1 MDDRDERGASD
12 MLGGLGLNQVL
23 QELGVAD
30 EGASEAMHKL
40 GLAQHSALQA
50 STIYNDNFEDDDGT
64 APEPEL
70 TEEEKT
76 RRAEEE
82 AEAEKYYRLGA
93 SSLLPQHKS
102 EEQILR
108 EKRDKEQHVLD
119 ELQRLLPAYKRD
131 AVLNFTDLFT
141 APRPAKKR
149 RLVPPKGMCACLSTL
164 CDDALTSIVV
174 VAHPPSLPLEQ
185 RQGLKP
191 YEPGV
196 AITPVSDL
204 VQRYKSLSGL
214 PAARVDRLREKV
226 MDPSLS
232 TDAWQNQTWTEA
244 EGDFFR
250 KAATLEDDF
259 QWDDSIRW
267 HAELKP
273 EETTRFYFDLNDS
286 QMVFEEVTPD
296 AASAQLQHL
305 SARAARSAANLN
317 PLNLSN
323 DRFYEIPREHRQ
335 KVRQTLGQLVVQHA
349 RPAAHLQLPFYKTRL
364 IKHELHAFHRPA
376 IQFPTNI
383 PISFSKVQSSRKDRH
398 KKAKS
403 KDAFDVFN
411 NSRDLSLKDTSSFV
425 LYEYSEEHPPVLS
438 NYGMGHI
445 LVNYFRKKSA
455 KEETIPRA
463 DLGETFVLEPQDESP
478 FMGFGQVEPGQM
490 QPTLYNNMIRA
501 PLFPHKPQ
509 PTDFLLIRNTTKD
522 QVTYHLRNI
531 QHVFVVGQQFP
542 IVQIPGP
549 HARLAT
555 NLIKTRLHMI
565 AHKLLQRS
573 KGHRIKMHRVMRYF
587 PDYNELQMRMRLK
600 EFMEYNRKAGDPD
613 QGYWKLMPGIVVP
626 DEASLYKQ
634 LPPEHMVLC
643 ESMQA
648 GQQRL
653 VDLGLLKLGDDAN
666 EDDESGEG
674 NEVEQSV
681 APWLSSK
688 NFLNGASGKAMLALH
703 GEGDPS
709 GRGEAFSFIRVSMKE
724 IFIAAGEDPLEK
736 RAAMEAEAMSK
747 SGHRYNVAEQQQ
759 IYRSEINRIWNAQ
772 RRALSATKPPK
783 VSRRDLIPMHR
794 SVRAYEQEIVANQ
807 ATKEEDTFT
816 APVTNKDRYEG
827 KILRIRR
834 LIDGEWRTEYVR
846 DRSTMEDYLRQ
857 RQTMLDAQ
865 METEQLAP
873 TGDAVL
879 DAARQKRIAHAIAH
893 LKKCQDR
900 RMQRKQAQAASAG
913 QTMQINLHKA
923 ATKRTCGRCG
933 QVGHMA
939 TNTSCPLFNKAP
951 AAQSSAAAANADA
964 NMSLT
969 NMPVGLGAANPF
981 ASSTTVNIRG
991 PAGSPPASSPLAS
1004 AASPPA
1010 PAAAASA
1017 PKLKFKMKK
1026 RPSTPAA
1033 T

>member
-1 MDDRDERGASD
+1 MP
-12 MLGGLGLNQVL
+12 
-23 QELGVAD
+23 
-30 EGASEAMHKL
+30 HY
-40 GLAQHSALQA
+40 
-50 STIYNDNFEDDDGT
+50 T
-64 APEPEL
+64 P
-70 TEEEKT
+70 
-76 RRAEEE
+76 
-82 AEAEKYYRLGA
+82 
-93 SSLLPQHKS
+93 
-102 EEQILR
+102 
-108 EKRDKEQHVLD
+108 
-119 ELQRLLPAYKRD
+119 
-131 AVLNFTDLFT
+131 
-141 APRPAKKR
+141 
-149 RLVPPKGMCACLSTL
+149 
-164 CDDALTSIVV
+164 ALT
-174 VAHPPSLPLEQ
+174 
-185 RQGLKP
+185 
-191 YEPGV
+191 
-196 AITPVSDL
+196 ITPVSDL
-204 VQRYKSLSGL
+204 TRKHK
-214 PAARVDRLREKV
+214 AASCFPVAPVGQLREQLL
-226 MDPSLS
+226 DPSL
-232 TDAWQNQTWTEA
+232 TTETWRQQTWTTA
-244 EGDFFR
+244 ESEFFR
-250 KAATLEDDF
+250 KSATLQDDF
-259 QWDDSIRW
+259 DWDDSIRW
-267 HAELKP
+267 HKDLRPPGPAQ
-273 EETTRFYFDLNDS
+273 FYFDLNDS
-286 QMVFEEVTPD
+286 QMVFEEVTPNMAGNGQRD
-296 AASAQLQHL
+296 SAHL
-305 SARAARSAANLN
+305 TARAARTAANQN

-364 IKHELHAFHRPA
+364 IKSELHSFHRPH

-383 PISFSKVQSSRKDRH
+383 PISFNKVQSSRKDRN
-398 KKAKS
+398 KKAKG
-403 KDAFDVFN
+403 KDAFDVFHTT
-411 NSRDLSLKDTSSFV
+411 RDLSLKDTSSFV

-478 FMGFGQVEPGQM
+478 FMGFGQVDPGRM
-490 QPTLYNNMIRA
+490 QPTLYNNMFRA
-501 PLFPHKPQ
+501 PLFPHKAQ

-531 QHVFVVGQQFP
+531 QHLFVVGQQFP

-587 PDYNELQMRMRLK
+587 PDHNELQMRQRLK

-613 QGYWKLMPGIVVP
+613 QGFWKLLPGVVVP
-626 DEASLYKQ
+626 DEQTLYKL

-666 EDDESGEG
+666 EDDDSGEG
-674 NEVEQSV
+674 NEIEQSV
-681 APWLSSK
+681 APWILSK

-703 GEGDPS
+703 GEGDSS

-759 IYRSEINRIWNAQ
+759 IYRSEISRIWNAQ
-772 RRALSATKPPK
+772 RRALSAPTPPK
-783 VSRRDLIPMHR
+783 VTRRDLIPMHR
-794 SVRAYEQEIVANQ
+794 TIRAYEQEVAANQ
-807 ATKEEDTFT
+807 AAREDETFST
-816 APVTNKDRYEG
+816 PAASRDRYEG
-827 KILRIRR
+827 RILRIRR

-900 RMQRKQAQAASAG
+900 RMQRKQAQAAAEG
-913 QTMQINLHKA
+913 QTLTFNLHKA

-951 AAQSSAAAANADA
+951 AASASASAAAVPDA
-964 NMSLT
+964 NLSLT
-969 NMPVGLGAANPF
+969 NLPVGLGAANPF

-991 PAGSPPASSPLAS
+991 SAGSPSATSPAAGGGASSPPASAGGS
-1004 AASPPA
+1004 A
-1010 PAAAASA
+1010 A

-1033 T
+1033 